1 MGQLWICVLRNPPPS
16 LAARPI
22 IGVILSSIT
31 RVHPP
36 ASAALKSLLT
46 GVRSPC
52 TSPAAAISNRGS
64 IMRWSGFTE
73 YGFRHGCRHLF
84 LMARRGWKPYMFRWL
99 GRGWIPW
106 LTLAIA

>member
-22 IGVILSSIT
+22 LGVILSSIT

-36 ASAALKSLLT
+36 ASAALK
-46 GVRSPC
+46 
-52 TSPAAAISNRGS
+52 PAAAISNRGS